1 MRRPYLFDRVLELN
15 LAAGR
20 SFGVNIYLIDGGS
33 EFVLLDIGLTD
44 SLDEVIDTVRRLD
57 FPLSRCKGVVATH
70 ADADHVQGL
79 AAARDRL
86 RTKAFAHPHA
96 ADRLE
101 RGERV
106 ETFAQITAQ
115 GFDIP
120 MPPCP
125 IDQRVTEGDVLA
137 VGDLRLE
144 VWHTPGHTPGQLS
157 FRLGDLLFSGDN
169 LYADGCV
176 GVIDAHHG
184 SSLPDFVR
192 SLERIR
198 DTAVTHLLPSHG
210 PPFRHDPALTQRTID
225 RLRGY
230 MSMADFGPC
239 AVNWPLQEQW
249 ERDVLAGVRPDV

>member
-1 MRRPYLFDRVLELN
+1 MRRPYLLPRVIELGF
-15 LAAGR
+15 AAGR

-33 EFVLLDIGLTD
+33 EFVLLDVGLAD

-57 FPLSRCKGVVATH
+57 FPLSRCKALVATH

-79 AAARDRL
+79 AAARERL
-86 RTKAFAHPHA
+86 KARTVAHPHA
-96 ADRLE
+96 AERLE
-101 RGERV
+101 RGEVV
-106 ETFAQITAQ
+106 ETFARITAQ

-125 IDQRVTEGDVLA
+125 IDDRVGEGDVLP

-157 FRLGDLLFSGDN
+157 VRLGDLLFSGDN
-169 LYADGCV
+169 LYKDGCV

-198 DTAVTHLLPSHG
+198 DCDATHLLPSHG
-210 PPFRHDPALTQRTID
+210 PAFRRDPAMVQRTID
-225 RLRGY
+225 RLTGY
-230 MSMADFGPC
+230 MTMADFGPC
-239 AVNWPLQEQW
+239 AVRWPLQEQW
-249 ERDVLAGVRPDV
+249 ERDVLAGVPPEV

>member
-1 MRRPYLFDRVLELN
+1 MQRPYLFDRVLELN
-15 LAAGR
+15 FAAGR
-20 SFGVNIYLIDGGS
+20 PFGVNIYLIDGGS

-44 SLDEVIDTVRRLD
+44 SLDEVIDTIRRLD
-57 FPLSRCKGVVATH
+57 FPLSRCKGVIATH

-86 RTKAFAHPHA
+86 RVRALAHPHA

-101 RGERV
+101 RGEV
-106 ETFAQITAQ
+106 IETFAQITAQ

-120 MPPCP
+120 MPLCP
-125 IDQRVTEGDVLA
+125 IDQRIDEGEVIP
-137 VGDLRLE
+137 VGDLELQ

-157 FRLGDLLFSGDN
+157 FRLGSLLFSGDN

-198 DTAVTHLLPSHG
+198 DTDVTHLLPSHG
-210 PPFRHDPALTQRTID
+210 PVFRKDAAMIQRTID
-225 RLRGY
+225 RLSGY
-230 MSMADFGPC
+230 MRMADFGTC
-239 AVNWPLQEQW
+239 AVSWPLQEQW
-249 ERDVLAGVRPDV
+249 ERDILAGVRPDV